1 MENTIRALLYAMGKK
16 WSSNKTSNKIS
27 NTRLVKKYYIKPQ
40 ILIIPLARETHLL
53 TGSNAQDK
61 DAFEKRT
68 STRIL
73 HNYQSLGILA
83 NHCNLEMMQRI
94 RFGKNINPQ

>member
-1 MENTIRALLYAMGKK
+1 MGNTIRALLYAMGKK
-16 WSSNKTSNKIS
+16 RSSNKTSNKIS

-61 DAFEKRT
+61 DAFEKKDEYT
-68 STRIL
+68 DSPQLSKPWDISQPL
-73 HNYQSLGILA
+73 Q
-83 NHCNLEMMQRI
+83 
-94 RFGKNINPQ
+94 FGDDAEDTFW